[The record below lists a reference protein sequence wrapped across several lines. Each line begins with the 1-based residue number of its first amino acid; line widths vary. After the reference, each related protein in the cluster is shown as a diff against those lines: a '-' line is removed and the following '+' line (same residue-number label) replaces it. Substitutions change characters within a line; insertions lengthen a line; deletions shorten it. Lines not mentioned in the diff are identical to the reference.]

1 MARSKGGFLMFSN
14 FRDTFIKKPQYTSAP
29 PQAVIDSISQELPEG
44 FYYIHSHDGYCMIDA
59 PKGLNIQSGT
69 VLLSDEDKAIL
80 PDNYTIEDILKYSYN
95 VQKEIT
101 LLPNE
106 DGCFMVNGSYVRA
119 VDFVKAPMRD
129 IDFINA
135 QLRIVPPKFP
145 EPFDLEISGNEHT
158 QKLHINRVPN
168 RNLNVEKYE
177 SDGSTV
183 IKVWFTI
190 DPTLAT
196 PFTFNITVNMKR
208 AKTVREA
215 ISAYYIYNAF
225 ADGKGYIGGNPL
237 SIKDHTPFEKVPVEV
252 IRLAEKLSQLEEYL
266 DVQFDFSKG
275 VTIADA
281 KTADELY
288 RSIIEKKPFK
298 RFKTF
303 DTLSGKGHF
312 ITASEQGEYINTA
325 IAFEFSESK
334 HTSLLNAN
342 FTCRAINCIFNAVIA
357 SFSANGDE
365 ETGDFVIHL
374 TTAPGEKM
382 YESVQYFISEDQLD
396 AFRENKE
403 HITILRDATEI
414 SALE

>member
-1 MARSKGGFLMFSN
+1 MIGFTDITSYKASFRFYGRGFVYDVSGPAMFNSENDISNNYLLGLLNSKIC
-14 FRDTFIKKPQYTSAP
+14 D
-29 PQAVIDSISQELPEG
+29 
-44 FYYIHSHDGYCMIDA
+44 
-59 PKGLNIQSGT
+59 
-69 VLLSDEDKAIL
+69 
-80 PDNYTIEDILKYSYN
+80 
-95 VQKEIT
+95 
-101 LLPNE
+101 
-106 DGCFMVNGSYVRA
+106 
-119 VDFVKAPMRD
+119 
-129 IDFINA
+129 
-135 QLRIVPPKFP
+135 
-145 EPFDLEISGNEHT
+145 
-158 QKLHINRVPN
+158 
-168 RNLNVEKYE
+168 
-177 SDGSTV
+177 
-183 IKVWFTI
+183 
-190 DPTLAT
+190 
-196 PFTFNITVNMKR
+196 
-208 AKTVREA
+208 
-215 ISAYYIYNAF
+215 
-225 ADGKGYIGGNPL
+225 
-237 SIKDHTPFEKVPVEV
+237 
-252 IRLAEKLSQLEEYL
+252 EEYL

-334 HTSLLNAN
+334 HISLLNAN